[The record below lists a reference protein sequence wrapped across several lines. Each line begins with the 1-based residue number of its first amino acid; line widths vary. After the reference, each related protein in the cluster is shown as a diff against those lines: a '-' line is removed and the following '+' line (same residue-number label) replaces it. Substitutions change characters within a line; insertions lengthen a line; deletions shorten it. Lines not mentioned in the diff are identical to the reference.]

1 MPVRSADAVW
11 EGDLKSGKGKVKLG
25 SGAFEGQYSFSTRFE
40 DGKGT
45 NPEELIA
52 GAHAACYSM
61 ALSVG
66 LGKFGFVPT
75 KISTTAKVTL
85 DKVGDAFRITLI
97 KLYTEA
103 VVPKIDEKQ
112 FAQIAEGTKSACPV
126 SVALSATK
134 IELEAK
140 LVK

>member
-1 MPVRSADAVW
+1 MPPVIPW
-11 EGDLKSGKGKVKLG
+11 
-25 SGAFEGQYSFSTRFE
+25 RF
-40 DGKGT
+40 
-45 NPEELIA
+45 
-52 GAHAACYSM
+52 
-61 ALSVG
+61 SVG

-75 KISTTAKVTL
+75 KISTPAKVTL

-97 KLYTEA
+97 KLHTEA

-112 FAQIAEGTKSACPV
+112 FADCRGDQERCPV